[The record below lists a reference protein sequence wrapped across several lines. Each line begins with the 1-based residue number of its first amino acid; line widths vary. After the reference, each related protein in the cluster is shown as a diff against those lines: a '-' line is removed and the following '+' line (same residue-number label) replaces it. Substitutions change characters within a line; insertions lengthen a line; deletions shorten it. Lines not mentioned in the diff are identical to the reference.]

1 MGARVAGVRGGAG
14 RLGEQDRLA
23 VGPDGCGAG
32 WPPTQVAGEPGCM
45 ALQYTTLGIVCNTEY
60 GDFCGYVGAG
70 RDGNAPGRAP
80 APQRAAGAYLDH
92 TKRRPIRGAI
102 YHSVADVTQ
111 SGEMQPHNRGSC
123 TVHILI
129 CCSSTGGRLGV
140 LIKCLVMTLPRTVV
154 CRSTGHRCP
163 KRVALRRASPSR
175 GTRTPVL
182 RVHLCQ
188 KGCIFRIMIP
198 PPPSPCLP
206 SLSNAPRTPPFAPP
220 VLPAYHPFPKRSTA
234 LRRMGSTWSPR
245 P

>member
-1 MGARVAGVRGGAG
+1 M
-14 RLGEQDRLA
+14 
-23 VGPDGCGAG
+23 
-32 WPPTQVAGEPGCM
+32 
-45 ALQYTTLGIVCNTEY
+45 LGIVCNTEY
-60 GDFCGYVGAG
+60 GDFCGSVGAG

-80 APQRAAGAYLDH
+80 APRRAAGAYLDH

-102 YHSVADVTQ
+102 YHSVADATQ

-129 CCSSTGGRLGV
+129 CCSSTGGRLGA
-140 LIKCLVMTLPRTVV
+140 LTKCLVMTLPRTVA

-163 KRVALRRASPSR
+163 KRVALRRISPSR
-175 GTRTPVL
+175 GTRTSVL

-188 KGCIFRIMIP
+188 KGCIFKIMILSVP
-198 PPPSPCLP
+198 LLPLSPFHF
-206 SLSNAPRTPPFAPP
+206 RTPPCAPA
-220 VLPAYHPFPKRSTA
+220 VFPAYHPFPKRSTA